1 MVFVVHL
8 QEITEGVL
16 EHGALYSP
24 ADYSRALTLLAHSN
38 VRGEGPA
45 DREEVNKRL
54 EQQLQQLEN
63 IFSGDTV

>member
-1 MVFVVHL
+1 MDAVVF

-16 EHGALYSP
+16 EHGAQYSP
-24 ADYSRALTLLAHSN
+24 VDYNRAVTLLAHSD
-38 VRGEGPA
+38 VRGEGLG
-45 DREEVNKRL
+45 DRDQMNKRL